1 MALQSFGRELRLL
14 TPVHFKRVFNQP
26 IRVGTPQ
33 LTFLAVANELSHPRL
48 GLAISKKS
56 DKRAVAR
63 NRIKRHV
70 RESFRLNQHLLPQ
83 VDIVVISKPGVS
95 KLEDAELNRMIEK
108 SWRRLQRR
116 FAG

>member
-1 MALQSFGRELRLL
+1 ML
-14 TPVHFKRVFNQP
+14 TPVHFKQVFKQP
-26 IRVGTPQ
+26 IRIGTPQ
-33 LTFLAVANELSHPRL
+33 LTFLAVNNSLLHPRL

-70 RESFRLNQHLLPQ
+70 RESFRLHQHDLPHI
-83 VDIVVISKPGVS
+83 DIVVISKPGVS
-95 KLEDAELNRMIEK
+95 KLDNAALDKMLEK
-108 SWRRLQRR
+108 SWRRLQSR

>member
-1 MALQSFGRELRLL
+1 MQ
-14 TPVHFKRVFNQP
+14 FKQVFKKP
-26 IRVGTPQ
+26 IRIGTPEF
-33 LTFLAVANELSHPRL
+33 TFLAVANQLSHPRL

-63 NRIKRHV
+63 NRIKRHI
-70 RESFRLNQHLLPQ
+70 RESFRLNRHNLSNM
-83 VDIVVISKPGVS
+83 DIVVISKPGVS
-95 KLEDAELNRMIEK
+95 KLPNTELDKMLEK

>member
-1 MALQSFGRELRLL
+1 ML
-14 TPVHFKRVFNQP
+14 TPMHFKQVFNQP

-33 LTFLAVANELSHPRL
+33 LTFLAVANQLSHPRL

-70 RESFRLNQHLLPQ
+70 RESFRLNQQQLSGL
-83 VDIVVISKPGVS
+83 DIVVISKRGVS
-95 KLEDAELNRMIEK
+95 ELDDAALNKMLDK
-108 SWRRLQRR
+108 SWQRLLRR
-116 FAG
+116 FATS

>member
-1 MALQSFGRELRLL
+1 M
-14 TPVHFKRVFNQP
+14 HFKQVFNQP

-33 LTFLAVANELSHPRL
+33 LTFLAVANQLSHPRL

-70 RESFRLNQHLLPQ
+70 RESFRLNQQQLSGL
-83 VDIVVISKPGVS
+83 DIVVISKRGVS
-95 KLEDAELNRMIEK
+95 ELDDAALNKMLDK
-108 SWRRLQRR
+108 SWRRLLRR
-116 FAG
+116 FATS